1 MIKTY
6 TEYYATDTESGV
18 HVRVDEETVAV
29 GYLHFQIIHEI
40 PERWYTYEE
49 AMAYLDMIKA
59 ALTEL
64 NDSYGD
70 KH

>member
-6 TEYYATDTESGV
+6 TEYYATDTKTGV
-18 HVRVDEETVAV
+18 HIRVDEETVSV

-64 NDSYGD
+64 KDSYGD